1 MSLKSM
7 TGFGRGER
15 AGQGVRI
22 EVEAGSVNRKQ
33 FDARVALPRFLQ
45 ALEPRLIALARQ
57 KVSRGQLSV
66 TVRIAA
72 ADAKGHASG
81 LLDETLAAERIDEL
95 RHVAKRLKLPD
106 DLSASTLVAL
116 REAVQRDV
124 GSLDPELIGPLVEQA
139 FAQALD
145 SLAAMRVAE
154 GRALEKTMVAYLR
167 ELRTVASK
175 IKARAPKV
183 VAKYRTTLRQR
194 LKSAGIDCAPMDPV
208 LAREV
213 AVFADRADISEELDR
228 LDSHFRQW
236 ETLTA
241 SDESHGRSM
250 DFLCQE
256 IFREINTVGSKAND
270 AMVTRLVIQGK
281 ATLERMREQVQNV
294 E

>member
-7 TGFGRGER
+7 TGFGRGARE
-15 AGQGVRI
+15 GKGVRI

-33 FDARVALPRFLQ
+33 FDARVTLPRFLQ
-45 ALEPRLIALARQ
+45 ERESRLIALARQ

-66 TVRIAA
+66 TVRVALAA
-72 ADAKGHASG
+72 TKGRVSG
-81 LLDETLAAERIDEL
+81 LIDETLAAERIAEL
-95 RHVAKRLKLPD
+95 RRLAKRLSLPD
-106 DLSASTLVAL
+106 DLSATTLVAL

-124 GSLDPELIGPLVEQA
+124 GSLDPDQIGPLVEQA

-154 GRALEKTMVAYLR
+154 GRALEKTMAAYLR
-167 ELRTVASK
+167 ELRTVVAK

-183 VAKYRTTLRQR
+183 VAKYRQTLRQR
-194 LKSAGIDCAPMDPV
+194 LKTAGVDCTPMDPV

-256 IFREINTVGSKAND
+256 IFREINTIGSKASD
-270 AMVTRLVIQGK
+270 ALVTRFVIQGK